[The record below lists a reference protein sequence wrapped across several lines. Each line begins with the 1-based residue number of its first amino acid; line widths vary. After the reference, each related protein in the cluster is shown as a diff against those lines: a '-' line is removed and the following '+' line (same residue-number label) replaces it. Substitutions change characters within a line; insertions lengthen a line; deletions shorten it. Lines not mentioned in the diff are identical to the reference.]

1 MDKVD
6 AIKWLQRIRTRQT
19 GGRYDYDNA
28 RREAID
34 MACEAL
40 SEGAIT
46 VTRCEDC
53 RWYDKGENDSE
64 SWQIC
69 TRHIGAS
76 YTTADDDYCS
86 MAERKQC

>member
-1 MDKVD
+1 MRMDRTD

-19 GGRYDYDNA
+19 GGRDDYDNA

-46 VTRCEDC
+46 VTRCEAC
-53 RWYDKGENDSE
+53 QHYRDKSNWCVLWNRKTIPVGYCHGGE
-64 SWQIC
+64 
-69 TRHIGAS
+69 
-76 YTTADDDYCS
+76 
-86 MAERKQC
+86 